1 MLTSEIV
8 KSGSLELVVC
18 YAPHF
23 KGMKDTR
30 VGFVSRLQF
39 RSKLASK
46 IPKLKVVDYLLPS
59 ASLHFSAGDCS
70 K

>member
-1 MLTSEIV
+1 MLTSKIGR
-8 KSGSLELVVC
+8 SGSLELVVG

-30 VGFVSRLQF
+30 VGFVSRLQL
-39 RSKLASK
+39 RSKLVSK
-46 IPKLKVVDYLLPS
+46 IPTMKVVGCLLPS
-59 ASLHFSAGDCS
+59 VSPHFSAGGCS